1 MNKVLLVTVFF
12 TVFFICTSKA
22 QTADSLQTSKLG
34 ISIGYWGTPT
44 KTTGIQLG
52 LQKYNL
58 QTEKYKILTS
68 VDLIIEKRPD
78 SYTSFGLLL
87 SSGVRRTLKFG
98 LYFEYDIK
106 AGYIGSYYP
115 FDLYKVNSTG
125 DVVNI
130 GKKVFNTFVVGNSFG
145 LGYDFSYKTK
155 LNLQLFI
162 KPIIYYRYPNND
174 NPFFL
179 NNIGL
184 EAGITFHPLFLNTIG
199 KNGR

>member
-1 MNKVLLVTVFF
+1 MTKILLILVLF
-12 TVFFICTSKA
+12 TVSFIHASKA
-22 QTADSLQTSKLG
+22 QTADSLQTNKYG

-44 KTTGIQLG
+44 ITTGFQLG

-68 VDLIIEKRPD
+68 ADLIIEKRPD

-106 AGYIGSYYP
+106 AGYIGTYYP
-115 FDLYKVNSTG
+115 FDLYNVNSNG

-130 GKKVFNTFVVGNSFG
+130 GRKVFNTFVFGNSFG
-145 LGYDFSYKTK
+145 LGYDFFYKTK

-179 NNIGL
+179 NNFGL
-184 EAGITFHPLFLNTIG
+184 EAGITFHPSFLNTIG